1 MRVCAV
7 PWKARRDVGS
17 PGSWSHSGFELP
29 VRFWELESS
38 AGTVCTL
45 TAEPSL
51 QPSEG
56 VKSTTA

>member
-1 MRVCAV
+1 MSVQCLGRLEEMLA
-7 PWKARRDVGS
+7 P
-17 PGSWSHSGFELP
+17 PGAGVTSGFELP
-29 VRFWELESS
+29 GRFWELESS
-38 AGTVCTL
+38 AGTVCTV